1 MKSILLALAIPG
13 LGCAVACAQT
23 TGANPLA
30 TARVFSFDE
39 MTAKTAPNGSV
50 GRNVFNGTLATGEA
64 VGVHETMQ
72 PAGTVPT
79 PAHRIQHSEVIVVE
93 EGILEFEHD
102 GKTDRAAA
110 GSIIYVALGTL
121 HTIKMWVTVP
131 PGTSSYR
138 LAETPGNNRGT
149 MFDLLKS
156 CIACLLLAGFGA
168 CPLFA
173 QTPAAPEA
181 APATTQDDLLRSFA
195 AEEKKGDTFFYTQS
209 YYALHGRHV
218 MFKGSMYG
226 VIADVKVSG
235 CRMRIDTTIADRYSG
250 AIGRRLVDPTQSLYR
265 ISAEF
270 LLTPQIAQSLKVVK
284 ARPGQLDEGT
294 HPACSDHQP
303 CVLNWIEISSEGP
316 EIQVAEFTNDFQGY
330 DGFVKDF
337 DAPVDRFLVPVSSP
351 AAGNELISKMQV
363 LAAACGH

>member
-121 HTIKMWVTVP
+121 HTIKNV
-131 PGTSSYR
+131 GD
-138 LAETPGNNRGT
+138 G
-149 MFDLLKS
+149 
-156 CIACLLLAGFGA
+156 
-168 CPLFA
+168 
-173 QTPAAPEA
+173 PARYVVI
-181 APATTQDDLLRSFA
+181 QIG
-195 AEEKKGDTFFYTQS
+195 GDT
-209 YYALHGRHV
+209 R
-218 MFKGSMYG
+218 K
-226 VIADVKVSG
+226 
-235 CRMRIDTTIADRYSG
+235 
-250 AIGRRLVDPTQSLYR
+250 
-265 ISAEF
+265 
-270 LLTPQIAQSLKVVK
+270 
-284 ARPGQLDEGT
+284 
-294 HPACSDHQP
+294 
-303 CVLNWIEISSEGP
+303 
-316 EIQVAEFTNDFQGY
+316 
-330 DGFVKDF
+330 
-337 DAPVDRFLVPVSSP
+337 
-351 AAGNELISKMQV
+351 
-363 LAAACGH
+363 